1 MNFKPEIFTGMV
13 FGGLILSKVAYYIVE
28 KQEIFVVKAM
38 HKAEKFDPEEISK
51 ELGTNK
57 SKYKLLLAKS
67 TFLVLMI
74 VGIVFLYDI
83 GKLDFVNALN

>member
-1 MNFKPEIFTGMV
+1 
-13 FGGLILSKVAYYIVE
+13 
-28 KQEIFVVKAM
+28 M

-74 VGIVFLYDI
+74 VGIAFLYHI